1 MRRLKIIVVSQDRP
15 LQNEAEAITRI
26 LDSGVA
32 DRVHIRKPTYSESD
46 TRALLDSI
54 PRRLWPVLSLHDHHV
69 LAAEYGTGIHL
80 NSRNPVAPAD
90 FHNTVSRSCHSP
102 GESREDVDYVF
113 LSPIFDS
120 ISKAGYKSAFT
131 SDTLRGNIDSRCI
144 ALGGVE
150 PCRLRQVAEIGFGGA
165 AFLGYIWQDFSLP
178 ELDKRLNTI
187 KTICYSL

>member
-1 MRRLKIIVVSQDRP
+1 MKIIVVSQDRP

-150 PCRLRQVAEIGFGGA
+150 PCRLRQVAEDGFGGA

-178 ELDKRLNTI
+178 ELDKLLNTI

>member
-1 MRRLKIIVVSQDRP
+1 MKIIVITADRP

-32 DRVHIRKPTYSESD
+32 HRVHIRKPTYSEPD
-46 TRALLDSI
+46 TRALLDSASLADSGRI
-54 PRRLWPVLSLHDHHV
+54 VSPRPPR

-90 FHNTVSRSCHSP
+90 FHNTVSRSCHSR
-102 GESREDVDYVF
+102 ESRGDVDYVF

-150 PCRLRQVAEIGFGGA
+150 PCRLRPVAEIGFGGA